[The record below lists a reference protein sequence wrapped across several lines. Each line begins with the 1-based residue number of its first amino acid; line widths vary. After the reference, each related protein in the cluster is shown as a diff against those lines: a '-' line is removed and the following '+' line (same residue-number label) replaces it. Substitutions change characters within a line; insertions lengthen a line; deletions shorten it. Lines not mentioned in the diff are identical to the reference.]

1 MHSGSSLSPSN
12 PAFSISIGI
21 ASLVLEGRPLC
32 DDDYVPEIPVASSS
46 TTYLPATLAAAA
58 AAATTSSHPSTS
70 VPHHHKHVTGATSSA
85 AASAASSTTGF
96 TAAALPQDTVQH
108 IQRLRQKLLLLRSTP
123 STSSTATAPDH
134 HEPTHLH
141 SHNRHQ
147 SVKHTVSLASSSSAQ
162 SSTYDSDEE
171 LEMIYKKQQQLNEGN
186 VLSSLQ
192 SLATTCLKT
201 TPRSFNKTHGLL
213 KTVEAWTTA
222 SGTITQQSRQIA
234 SKISAQFAEN
244 LKKKQIA
251 GAGGS
256 GSCSTA
262 GGGDRS
268 MKQTTCAATS
278 MAMKPHGPHCEQF
291 LKRIGLVKGCGSL
304 AEVAIGGDLLD
315 FEEHFCSA
323 SNENV
328 SLCCADGCCRGMPI
342 IIETT
347 YLQCYRWQIHY
358 RQLVSVFSR
367 GDPICIEVYL
377 GPENHVILLEQW
389 IIQQCDR

>member
-32 DDDYVPEIPVASSS
+32 DDDYVPEIPVASGSS
-46 TTYLPATLAAAA
+46 SSYLPATLAAAA
-58 AAATTSSHPSTS
+58 AATASSHPSTS
-70 VPHHHKHVTGATSSA
+70 APHHQKHVTGATSGLTGIAASSATTAFTA
-85 AASAASSTTGF
+85 AASAS
-96 TAAALPQDTVQH
+96 LPQDTIQH
-108 IQRLRQKLLLLRSTP
+108 IQRLRQKLLLLRSSP
-123 STSSTATAPDH
+123 STSTATATDH
-134 HEPTHLH
+134 HAPTHLH

-186 VLSSLQ
+186 VLCSLQ

-251 GAGGS
+251 SGG
-256 GSCSTA
+256 GVGGTCSTA
-262 GGGDRS
+262 GGGDCG
-268 MKQTTCAATS
+268 MKPATCAATS
-278 MAMKPHGPHCEQF
+278 MVMTQHGPHCDQF

-304 AEVAIGGDLLD
+304 VETAIGATDLLD

-328 SLCCADGCCRGMPI
+328 SVCWDM
-342 IIETT
+342 
-347 YLQCYRWQIHY
+347 LQTNENIKKLMKL
-358 RQLVSVFSR
+358 LVYSAIVGRFTIGNWCQCSR
-367 GDPICIEVYL
+367 EAIRYALKFI
-377 GPENHVILLEQW
+377 
-389 IIQQCDR
+389 